1 MKYEYA
7 FYLFVI
13 LMIIVFLVD
22 YYLINKKRLYLI
34 TNKGKNKKGKNKKIK
49 NIGELDYLIMKFKL
63 DKQKINQNKAIFW
76 IAIINSFIIS
86 SVSCVIML
94 IPLKLMWQ
102 MLIAFALLFALI
114 YSIYEIYGRHLK
126 KEEEK

>member
-7 FYLFVI
+7 LYLFVI

-63 DKQKINQNKAIFW
+63 VKI
-76 IAIINSFIIS
+76 
-86 SVSCVIML
+86 M
-94 IPLKLMWQ
+94 
-102 MLIAFALLFALI
+102 
-114 YSIYEIYGRHLK
+114 
-126 KEEEK
+126 

>member
-63 DKQKINQNKAIFW
+63 DKKKINQNKAIFW